1 MRNILLISFVLLFN
15 PLNVFSIE
23 PDEILSDSILENRA
37 RNLSKGIRCLVCQNQ
52 SIDDS
57 DSELAKDLR
66 KIIRIKIVE
75 GKKDK
80 EINDFLVEKYG
91 NFILMK
97 PPFYSETFLLWSS
110 PFIIV
115 FIGFIIIF
123 FSLKKTR
130 SENFLKNTKVVIH
143 LHVTRTTV
151 VQL

>member
-1 MRNILLISFVLLFN
+1 MKNILLISFVLLLN

-23 PDEILSDSILENRA
+23 PDEILSDSKLENRA

-115 FIGFIIIF
+115 FIGIIIIF

-130 SENFLKNTKVVIH
+130 PEN
-143 LHVTRTTV
+143 
-151 VQL
+151 

>member
-1 MRNILLISFVLLFN
+1 MKKILLISIVLFLS
-15 PLNVFSIE
+15 PLNSFSTE
-23 PDEILSDSILENRA
+23 PDEILSDSKLENRA

-115 FIGFIIIF
+115 FIGIIIIF

-130 SENFLKNTKVVIH
+130 QKN
-143 LHVTRTTV
+143 
-151 VQL
+151 

>member
-23 PDEILSDSILENRA
+23 PDEILSDSKLENRA

-115 FIGFIIIF
+115 FVGFIIIF

-130 SENFLKNTKVVIH
+130 PEN
-143 LHVTRTTV
+143 
-151 VQL
+151 

>member
-1 MRNILLISFVLLFN
+1 MRNILLISFVLLLN

-23 PDEILSDSILENRA
+23 PDEILSDSKLENRA

-130 SENFLKNTKVVIH
+130 LEN
-143 LHVTRTTV
+143 
-151 VQL
+151 

>member
-1 MRNILLISFVLLFN
+1 MKNILLISFILLLS

-23 PDEILSDSILENRA
+23 PDEILSDSKLENRA

-130 SENFLKNTKVVIH
+130 SEN
-143 LHVTRTTV
+143 
-151 VQL
+151 

>member
-1 MRNILLISFVLLFN
+1 MKNILLIYFLLLLS

-23 PDEILSDSILENRA
+23 PDEILSDSKLENRA

-130 SENFLKNTKVVIH
+130 PEN
-143 LHVTRTTV
+143 
-151 VQL
+151 

>member
-1 MRNILLISFVLLFN
+1 MKNILLISFVLLLS

-23 PDEILSDSILENRA
+23 PDEILSDSKLENRA

-57 DSELAKDLR
+57 NSELAKDLR

-130 SENFLKNTKVVIH
+130 SEN
-143 LHVTRTTV
+143 
-151 VQL
+151 

>member
-1 MRNILLISFVLLFN
+1 MRNILLIAFVLLFN

-23 PDEILSDSILENRA
+23 PDEILSDSKLENRA

-66 KIIRIKIVE
+66 KIIRIKILE

-130 SENFLKNTKVVIH
+130 SEN
-143 LHVTRTTV
+143 
-151 VQL
+151 

>member
-1 MRNILLISFVLLFN
+1 MKNILLISFVLLLS
-15 PLNVFSIE
+15 PLNVFCIE
-23 PDEILSDSILENRA
+23 PDEILSDSKLENRA

-97 PPFYSETFLLWSS
+97 PPFYSETFLLLSS

-115 FIGFIIIF
+115 FIVFMIIF

-130 SENFLKNTKVVIH
+130 P
-143 LHVTRTTV
+143 
-151 VQL
+151 

>member
-1 MRNILLISFVLLFN
+1 MKNILLLSFVLLLS

-23 PDEILSDSILENRA
+23 PDEILSDSKLENRA

-91 NFILMK
+91 NFILMR

-115 FIGFIIIF
+115 IIGFIIIF

-130 SENFLKNTKVVIH
+130 SEN
-143 LHVTRTTV
+143 
-151 VQL
+151 

>member
-1 MRNILLISFVLLFN
+1 MRNILLISFVLLLN

-23 PDEILSDSILENRA
+23 PDEILSDSKLENRA

-130 SENFLKNTKVVIH
+130 SEK
-143 LHVTRTTV
+143 
-151 VQL
+151 

>member
-1 MRNILLISFVLLFN
+1 MRNILLISFVLLLN

-23 PDEILSDSILENRA
+23 PDEILSDSKLENRA

-110 PFIIV
+110 PFIVV

-130 SENFLKNTKVVIH
+130 SEN
-143 LHVTRTTV
+143 
-151 VQL
+151 

>member
-1 MRNILLISFVLLFN
+1 MKNILLISFVLLLS

-23 PDEILSDSILENRA
+23 PDEILSDSKLENRA

-75 GKKDK
+75 GKEDK

-130 SENFLKNTKVVIH
+130 SEN
-143 LHVTRTTV
+143 
-151 VQL
+151 

>member
-1 MRNILLISFVLLFN
+1 MKNILLISFVLLLN

-23 PDEILSDSILENRA
+23 PDEILTDSKLENRA

-130 SENFLKNTKVVIH
+130 PEN
-143 LHVTRTTV
+143 
-151 VQL
+151 

>member
-1 MRNILLISFVLLFN
+1 MKNILLIFFVLLLN

-23 PDEILSDSILENRA
+23 PDEILSDSKLENRA

-115 FIGFIIIF
+115 IIGFIIIF

-130 SENFLKNTKVVIH
+130 SEN
-143 LHVTRTTV
+143 
-151 VQL
+151 

>member
-23 PDEILSDSILENRA
+23 PDEILSDSKLENRA

-115 FIGFIIIF
+115 FIGFMIIF

-130 SENFLKNTKVVIH
+130 PEN
-143 LHVTRTTV
+143 
-151 VQL
+151 

>member
-1 MRNILLISFVLLFN
+1 MSVFIIK
-15 PLNVFSIE
+15 NVFSIE
-23 PDEILSDSILENRA
+23 PNEILSDSKLENRA

-130 SENFLKNTKVVIH
+130 PEN
-143 LHVTRTTV
+143 
-151 VQL
+151 

>member
-1 MRNILLISFVLLFN
+1 MKNILLISFVLLLN

-23 PDEILSDSILENRA
+23 PDEILSDSKLENRA

-123 FSLKKTR
+123 FSLRKTR
-130 SENFLKNTKVVIH
+130 SEN
-143 LHVTRTTV
+143 
-151 VQL
+151 

>member
-1 MRNILLISFVLLFN
+1 MKNILLISFVLLLN

-23 PDEILSDSILENRA
+23 PDEILSDSKLENRA

-66 KIIRIKIVE
+66 KIIRIKIAE

-130 SENFLKNTKVVIH
+130 PEN
-143 LHVTRTTV
+143 
-151 VQL
+151 

>member
-1 MRNILLISFVLLFN
+1 MRNILLISFVLLLT
-15 PLNVFSIE
+15 PLNVFSVE
-23 PDEILSDSILENRA
+23 PNEILSDSKLENRA

-130 SENFLKNTKVVIH
+130 SEN
-143 LHVTRTTV
+143 
-151 VQL
+151 

>member
-1 MRNILLISFVLLFN
+1 MKNILLISFVLLLN

-23 PDEILSDSILENRA
+23 PDEILSDSKLENRA

-115 FIGFIIIF
+115 IIGFIIIF
-123 FSLKKTR
+123 FSLKKKR
-130 SENFLKNTKVVIH
+130 SEI
-143 LHVTRTTV
+143 
-151 VQL
+151 

>member
-1 MRNILLISFVLLFN
+1 MKNILLISFVLLLS
-15 PLNVFSIE
+15 PLIVFSLE
-23 PDEILSDSILENRA
+23 PDEILSDSKLENRA

-130 SENFLKNTKVVIH
+130 SEN
-143 LHVTRTTV
+143 
-151 VQL
+151 

>member
-1 MRNILLISFVLLFN
+1 MKNILLISFVLLLS
-15 PLNVFSIE
+15 PLNVFCIE
-23 PDEILSDSILENRA
+23 PNEILSDNKLENRA

-115 FIGFIIIF
+115 LIGFIIIF

-130 SENFLKNTKVVIH
+130 PEN
-143 LHVTRTTV
+143 
-151 VQL
+151 

>member
-1 MRNILLISFVLLFN
+1 MKNILLISFVLLLS

-23 PDEILSDSILENRA
+23 PDEILSDSKLENRA

-115 FIGFIIIF
+115 FIGFMIIF

-130 SENFLKNTKVVIH
+130 PEN
-143 LHVTRTTV
+143 
-151 VQL
+151 

>member
-1 MRNILLISFVLLFN
+1 MKNILLISFVLLLN

-23 PDEILSDSILENRA
+23 PDEILSDSKLENRA

-66 KIIRIKIVE
+66 KIIRIQIVE

-130 SENFLKNTKVVIH
+130 SEN
-143 LHVTRTTV
+143 
-151 VQL
+151 

>member
-1 MRNILLISFVLLFN
+1 MKNILLISFVLLLS

-23 PDEILSDSILENRA
+23 PDEILSDSKLENRA

-130 SENFLKNTKVVIH
+130 AEN
-143 LHVTRTTV
+143 
-151 VQL
+151 

>member
-1 MRNILLISFVLLFN
+1 MKKILLISFVLLLSH
-15 PLNVFSIE
+15 LNAFSIE
-23 PDEILSDSILENRA
+23 PDEILSDSKLENRA

-66 KIIRIKIVE
+66 KIIRIKIIE

-115 FIGFIIIF
+115 FIGIIIIF

-130 SENFLKNTKVVIH
+130 QKN
-143 LHVTRTTV
+143 
-151 VQL
+151 

>member
-1 MRNILLISFVLLFN
+1 MKNILLISFVLLLS

-23 PDEILSDSILENRA
+23 PDEILSDSKLENRA

-97 PPFYSETFLLWSS
+97 PPFYSETFLLWLS

-130 SENFLKNTKVVIH
+130 SEN
-143 LHVTRTTV
+143 
-151 VQL
+151 

>member
-1 MRNILLISFVLLFN
+1 MRNILLIAFVLLFN

-23 PDEILSDSILENRA
+23 PDEILFDSKLENRA

-130 SENFLKNTKVVIH
+130 SEN
-143 LHVTRTTV
+143 
-151 VQL
+151 